1 MKHLTGNISRTTA
14 ALPESIHLWGETLSL
29 DFANTVDWSADDEHV
44 DATET
49 DVLREPA
56 MLLTWGQR
64 LGLLAAA
71 DMPVPDADEW
81 GRARELRDATYRV
94 FAALATG
101 RPAPTDDLRTVHDS
115 YAEAVT
121 HGGLVADAGVYR
133 FTWDPHDVRA
143 VRLAVAHD
151 AAMLLQ
157 DPERLARVTRC
168 PGRGCGWLFLNLSG
182 RRRWCSM
189 STCGSREKMRRQ
201 RQRS

>member
-1 MKHLTGNISRTTA
+1 
-14 ALPESIHLWGETLSL
+14 
-29 DFANTVDWSADDEHV
+29 
-44 DATET
+44 
-49 DVLREPA
+49 
-56 MLLTWGQR
+56 MLLSWGQR
-64 LGLLAAA
+64 LGLLAAE
-71 DMPVPDADEW
+71 DMPAPDVDEW
-81 GRARELRDATYRV
+81 RRARELRDATYRV
-94 FAALATG
+94 FAGLATG
-101 RPAPTDDLRTVHDS
+101 RPAPADDLRTVHDA

-121 HGGLVADAGVYR
+121 QGGLVADADAYR
-133 FTWDPHDVRA
+133 VRWDSQDVRA
-143 VRLAVAHD
+143 VRFAVAHD